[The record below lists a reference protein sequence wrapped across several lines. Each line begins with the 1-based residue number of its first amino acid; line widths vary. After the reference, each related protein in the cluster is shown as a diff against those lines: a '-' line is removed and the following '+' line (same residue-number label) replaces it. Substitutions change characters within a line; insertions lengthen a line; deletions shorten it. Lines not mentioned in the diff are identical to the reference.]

1 MVFGGKDKDD
11 NIAPVEIMKEDEDW
25 VIIEISGN
33 GALPYVGMK
42 SLSLEGK
49 FYILGGLDWL

>member
-11 NIAPVEIMKEDEDW
+11 NIAPVEIMKEDQNWD
-25 VIIEISGN
+25 IIEIHGDGS
-33 GALPYVGMK
+33 LPYVGMK

-49 FYILGGLDWL
+49 FYILGRLDWL